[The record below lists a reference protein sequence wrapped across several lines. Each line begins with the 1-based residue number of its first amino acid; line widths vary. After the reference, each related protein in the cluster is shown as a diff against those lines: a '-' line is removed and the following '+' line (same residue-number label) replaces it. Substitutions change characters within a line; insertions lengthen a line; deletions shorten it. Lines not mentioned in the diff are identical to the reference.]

1 MWCPIEAFSRL
12 RKRKPNLSQAAA
24 SLFAALGVLST
35 GCYAEA
41 WYCRPDARAFHFC
54 ITGRITESDAVF
66 AQNFAERYAARNQGH
81 PHARPLVTLDSEGGD
96 ILAAIQ
102 IGRTLRSLRALA
114 IIPEGSQCLSACVFV
129 LAGATYRASVGA
141 IGIHRPYFSD
151 TQDVTYAEA
160 QARYRRL
167 QAIAKVYLDE
177 MNMPARLLDAMVSV
191 PPDSVRILTA
201 DEKATFGLRGFDP
214 AEEEIQDAEEARQ
227 YEISKEELYARRQ
240 RAYAECRAKWDAFVA
255 APGRQTAAEH
265 DRCKDAIMR
274 GFR

>member
-1 MWCPIEAFSRL
+1 
-12 RKRKPNLSQAAA
+12 
-24 SLFAALGVLST
+24 
-35 GCYAEA
+35 
-41 WYCRPDARAFHFC
+41 
-54 ITGRITESDAVF
+54 
-66 AQNFAERYAARNQGH
+66 
-81 PHARPLVTLDSEGGD
+81 
-96 ILAAIQ
+96 
-102 IGRTLRSLRALA
+102 
-114 IIPEGSQCLSACVFV
+114 
-129 LAGATYRASVGA
+129 VGA